1 MNKKCQV
8 FTPENYVREL
18 LDSVG
23 YTEHLYG
30 RKILENSCGDGNI
43 LVAVVQR
50 YIDDCVAN
58 GLSRTRIK
66 NGLARDI
73 YGVEI
78 DPEQFQKCIENLNK
92 VLEKNNINKVE
103 WKIFNDDYLRWN
115 DVSQFQFIV
124 GNPPYITY
132 SELAKDEQK
141 YVKENFN
148 TYAVKQTK
156 ELDDNSQSK
165 NDRKDPKVIA
175 KLVTEGRYSA
185 PYTPDGVY
193 ADLRIMVANR
203 KRLIREMT
211 QIKNRFARW
220 FAIYFPEY
228 TDVFGD
234 YEAQS
239 SMLLLKKVCT
249 PEAIVELGAEKIN
262 QIWRDAKLRAVGM
275 KRATTL
281 CETAKRSIG
290 LKKGSSAARYEMK
303 LLLEDYEYKK
313 AQLDAVMEEIEKLC
327 RKIPESEQM
336 LAIKGIGVITVAGFL
351 AEVGDVRRFESPRQ
365 IQKLAGLSLRENS
378 SGKHKGQTTI
388 SKRGRSKLR
397 AVLFNAAIPL
407 IAKNPEFKS
416 LHEYYTTR
424 ANNPLKKKQSVIA
437 ISCKLI
443 RVFYAILAKGV
454 TYDAQK
460 LISDIHRQ
468 PQVA

>member
-1 MNKKCQV
+1 MNCKQNEKINQVKESTLVVGIDIGSTTHYARVFDWRGIELGKVFKFSNSREGFENFKDWMRWLQDRYKK
-8 FTPENYVREL
+8 
-18 LDSVG
+18 S
-23 YTEHLYG
+23 
-30 RKILENSCGDGNI
+30 
-43 LVAVVQR
+43 
-50 YIDDCVAN
+50 
-58 GLSRTRIK
+58 
-66 NGLARDI
+66 
-73 YGVEI
+73 
-78 DPEQFQKCIENLNK
+78 
-92 VLEKNNINKVE
+92 
-103 WKIFNDDYLRWN
+103 
-115 DVSQFQFIV
+115 DVIV
-124 GNPPYITY
+124 GIEPTGHYWFDLGAYLEDESILLVMVNP
-132 SELAKDEQK
+132 
-141 YVKENFN
+141 
-148 TYAVKQTK
+148 YAVKQTK

-175 KLVTEGRYSA
+175 KLVIEGRYSI

-203 KRLIREMT
+203 KRLVRELT

-228 TDVFGD
+228 KEVFRD

-239 SMLLLKKVCT
+239 SMLLLKVACT
-249 PEAIVELGAEKIN
+249 PRAIVELGAEKIN
-262 QIWRDAKLRAVGM
+262 QIWRDAKLRAVGI
-275 KRATTL
+275 KRAAIL

-303 LLLEDYEYKK
+303 LLLADYEYKM
-313 AQLDAVMEEIEKLC
+313 AQVDSIMEEIESLC
-327 RKIPESEQM
+327 KKIPESEQM
-336 LAIKGIGVITVAGFL
+336 LAIKGIGITTVAGFL

-407 IAKNPEFKS
+407 IAKNPEFRS
-416 LHEYYTTR
+416 LHEYYTAR

-443 RVFYAILAKGV
+443 RIFYAILANGV
-454 TYDAQK
+454 IYDPEK
-460 LISDIHRQ
+460 MLSDIHR
-468 PQVA
+468 PSQVA

>member
-1 MNKKCQV
+1 MFFGDVYNQFLDEVQSRDGFSNCFVV
-8 FTPENYVREL
+8 FV
-18 LDSVG
+18 SGVMKG
-23 YTEHLYG
+23 YIFAVIIINTG
-30 RKILENSCGDGNI
+30 CGNNRSAEVSADVFNGDIRSAETWLCTNI
-43 LVAVVQR
+43 KTIGVF
-50 YIDDCVAN
+50 
-58 GLSRTRIK
+58 RIH
-66 NGLARDI
+66 
-73 YGVEI
+73 
-78 DPEQFQKCIENLNK
+78 
-92 VLEKNNINKVE
+92 
-103 WKIFNDDYLRWN
+103 
-115 DVSQFQFIV
+115 
-124 GNPPYITY
+124 
-132 SELAKDEQK
+132 
-141 YVKENFN
+141 
-148 TYAVKQTK
+148 
-156 ELDDNSQSK
+156 
-165 NDRKDPKVIA
+165 
-175 KLVTEGRYSA
+175 
-185 PYTPDGVY
+185 
-193 ADLRIMVANR
+193 LRIMVANR

-424 ANNPLKKKQSVIA
+424 ANNRSRRNSL
-437 ISCKLI
+437 
-443 RVFYAILAKGV
+443 
-454 TYDAQK
+454 
-460 LISDIHRQ
+460 
-468 PQVA
+468 